1 MLSTPSAGWSVFT
14 LDDFQTSASYMTDIP
29 FDWLRACKNGLQYV
43 IPASFYLDAEG
54 SECLITSD
62 WDCTYIISRSSGTN
76 TLYKSNVNLGQFAE
90 MLLTDLKKDF
100 DLWAGW
106 VTFRLSDEQYT
117 RRKAMLKAL
126 IEETE
131 QYLKTYMKDEIRNY

>member
-62 WDCTYIISRSSGTN
+62 WDCTYIISRDSGTD
-76 TLYKSNVNLGQFAE
+76 TLYKLNVNLGQFAE

-106 VTFRLSDEQYT
+106 CTFRLSDEQYT
-117 RRKAMLKAL
+117 RRKEKLL
-126 IEETE
+126 SFS
-131 QYLKTYMKDEIRNY
+131 